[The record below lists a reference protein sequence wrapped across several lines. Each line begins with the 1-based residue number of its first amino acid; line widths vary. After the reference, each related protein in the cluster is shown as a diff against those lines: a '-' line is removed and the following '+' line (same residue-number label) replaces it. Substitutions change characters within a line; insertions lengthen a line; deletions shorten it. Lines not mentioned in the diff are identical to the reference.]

1 MSKRERAIWHLSMPI
16 TAEVNRAMQ
25 DLTETKYQTSDQ
37 HKDTVQARITRD
49 YSDGLKILQYLQ
61 ERDPFTAEENLIN
74 LVTGEVADESANVHQ
89 AFEIG

>member
-1 MSKRERAIWHLSMPI
+1 MPI

-49 YSDGLKILQYLQ
+49 YLDGLKILQYLQ
-61 ERDPFTAEENLIN
+61 KRDLFTAEEILIN
-74 LVTGEVADESANVHQ
+74 QATVEVADESVNVHQ
-89 AFEIG
+89 AIEIGKKFIR